1 MLVKLTIRT
10 TYDDSRFPMEIMEE
24 EYELLKHIS
33 KCSMETAAKTG
44 KNMTLTVE
52 PWYEESEEE
61 KDGK

>member
-24 EYELLKHIS
+24 EYELLKS
-33 KCSMETAAKTG
+33 VSECSVKTAEKTG

-61 KDGK
+61 EDGK